1 MKINRSKIFQWIK
14 VILPILLMLFAIHE
28 LTKIVREANG
38 AQIARQLGSI
48 DVRTLAL
55 IAVVPLFLAF
65 PMFFYDFFIM
75 KKLKLK
81 MPIKRLMK
89 ESLIINSFSNLI
101 GFGGLVG
108 VLLRTHYFKKPDMDN
123 TTFFKMIASVTL
135 FYLGGISLF

>member
-89 ESLIINSFSNLI
+89 ESLIINSFFITPILSCCE
-101 GFGGLVG
+101 
-108 VLLRTHYFKKPDMDN
+108 
-123 TTFFKMIASVTL
+123 
-135 FYLGGISLF
+135 